1 MLPVGAVIL
10 LVDPVNKVRMQSR
23 LIGWDEGGCL
33 MIEQPVRGGSGV
45 QLNKDLAVV
54 GRGMDDGR
62 VVGFKSTVLFQAV
75 QPFRILFLS
84 YPEQIEE
91 ISLRKSERIN
101 ATVDVLLSARKHPYE
116 ELKANK
122 DAPRGTIKNI
132 SIGGCSIS
140 CPFRFEVNMPI
151 FISGELPNGKTLD
164 NVMGFVKNVTR
175 DQSANLYGIQFEERG
190 GSTDGLTE
198 FVMLAAKIV
207 GGDSQNHS

>member
-1 MLPVGAVIL
+1 M

-23 LIGWDEGGCL
+23 LIGWDEGGCM

-54 GRGMDDGR
+54 GRGMHDGK
-62 VVGFKSTVLFQAV
+62 VIGFKSTVLFQAV

-84 YPEQIEE
+84 YPDQIEE
-91 ISLRKSERIN
+91 ISLRKTERIN
-101 ATVDVLLSARKHPYE
+101 ATIDVLLSARKHSYE
-116 ELKANK
+116 ELKAK
-122 DAPRGTIKNI
+122 EDSPKGVIKNI
-132 SIGGCSIS
+132 SFGGCSIS

-151 FISGELPNGKTLD
+151 FISCELPNGQTVD

-175 DQSANLYGIQFEERG
+175 DQNENIYGIQFEERA
-190 GSTDGLTE
+190 GSMDGLKE
-198 FVMLAAKIV
+198 FVMLASKII